1 MSRLKVGVIGVGG
14 IAKTHMPGWEESLEA
29 EVIASSDIDAGVLN
43 EWGNNYQIKKLL
55 SYFRNKNQ
63 SNRKYPK
70 RVFEVILKET
80 HNKEESDYFYFTD
93 PSFFN

>member
-1 MSRLKVGVIGVGG
+1 MAI
-14 IAKTHMPGWEESLEA
+14 
-29 EVIASSDIDAGVLN
+29 N
-43 EWGNNYQIKKLL
+43 
-55 SYFRNKNQ
+55 YFRNKNQ

-93 PSFFN
+93 TYFFN